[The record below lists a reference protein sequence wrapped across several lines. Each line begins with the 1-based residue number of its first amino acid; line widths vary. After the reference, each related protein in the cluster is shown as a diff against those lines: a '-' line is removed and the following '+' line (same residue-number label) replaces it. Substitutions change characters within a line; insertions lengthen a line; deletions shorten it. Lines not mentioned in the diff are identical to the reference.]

1 MEDKHTGSLGGIL
14 KQTVV
19 TRERDNQTAQQTTSP
34 LPVSP
39 KPEHSAVTLTPAADY
54 RMVYQDNALTQSR
67 RSLDLIEQRC
77 LYQIIWK
84 VRQDYVEKGDVQ
96 RDLWD
101 NMRITLTS
109 KQLGEVTDSNHRN
122 AAYYSLRKL
131 REKTV
136 EVNNDKEW
144 FVVGLINYARLNR
157 STGLY
162 EVEVSSLLM
171 PYLVELA
178 EQYTAFQLSAVMA
191 MKSKYSQRLFEICC
205 QYRNKPGKRFYLD
218 IERMRDILQLGDKYR
233 LYTDLRMKVLD
244 IAQKEIKELFDQNR
258 CDLWFEYIEDEET
271 KKRKAYTRIW
281 FQIHDKEGDAQ
292 HEKDLKNLFHQQLW
306 IQNFVAKTIKK
317 DKKYLE
323 RVKSALIRNPDLIE
337 PIFNRL
343 TRLQKDEEKASH
355 APLTRYIHK
364 TDYKIL

>member
-1 MEDKHTGSLGGIL
+1 MEDKHTVFSTG
-14 KQTVV
+14 Q
-19 TRERDNQTAQQTTSP
+19 AQNTD
-34 LPVSP
+34 
-39 KPEHSAVTLTPAADY
+39 H

-67 RSLDLIEQRC
+67 RSLDMIEQRC

-84 VRQDYVEKGDVQ
+84 VRHDYVEKGDVQ
-96 RDLWD
+96 RDLWE
-101 NMRITLTS
+101 NMHITLTP
-109 KQLGEVTDSNHRN
+109 KQLGEVAGEKHRA

-131 REKTV
+131 REKSV
-136 EVNNDKEW
+136 EVENDKEW
-144 FVVGLINYARLNR
+144 FVVGLINYARFNR

-162 EVEVSSLLM
+162 EVEVSQLLM

-178 EQYTAFQLSAVMA
+178 NQFTAFQLSAVMA

-205 QYRNKPGKRFYLD
+205 QYRGMQNKRFFLE
-218 IERMRDILQLGDKYR
+218 IEHIRDILQLDNKYR

-244 IAQKEIKELFDQNR
+244 VAQKEIKELFDQNR

-292 HEKDLKNLFHQQLW
+292 REKDLKEMFHQQLW

-317 DKKYLE
+317 DKKYLD
-323 RVKSALIRNPDLIE
+323 RVKTALIRNPDLIK
-337 PIFNRL
+337 PIFDRL
-343 TRLQKDEEKASH
+343 TRLEKDEEKASH
-355 APLTRYIHK
+355 APLTRYILK
-364 TDYKIL
+364 TDYKIT